1 MPRNFRYTVRLDAAE
16 RQGLIDLVR
25 TGKRAASTLIRA
37 RILLKADVGPQGE
50 ACDDEEIVEALETS
64 LSTIHRVRQ
73 AFVEEGL
80 EEALYR
86 QKPTGRQYRKLDGDQ
101 EARLIAL
108 ACSEAPEG
116 RSRWTLR
123 SVGGQAGGTAGGG
136 VDRPGMRA
144 DHAQK
149 NDLKPWLQKQ
159 WVIPPQANAEFVCAM
174 EDVLE
179 VYKRPQDPERPVVC
193 LDETSKQLVGETR
206 NADPGRPR
214 SAGADRLRVRT
225 ARHGEPVHDVRAVGG
240 LASGESDRAA
250 DGRGFRQGAA

>member
-1 MPRNFRYTVRLDAAE
+1 MPRNFRYIVRLDAAE

-50 ACDDEEIVEALETS
+50 GWDDEEIAEALETS

-86 QKPTGRQYRKLDGDQ
+86 KKPTGRQYRKLDGDQ

-123 SVGGQAGGTAGGG
+123 LL
-136 VDRPGMRA
+136 A
-144 DHAQK
+144 DK
-149 NDLKPWLQKQ
+149 LVELQ
-159 WVIPPQANAEFVCAM
+159 VVESIG
-174 EDVLE
+174 
-179 VYKRPQDPERPVVC
+179 PEC
-193 LDETSKQLVGETR
+193 
-206 NADPGRPR
+206 
-214 SAGADRLRVRT
+214 VRT
-225 ARHGEPVHDVRAVGG
+225 T
-240 LASGESDRAA
+240 LKKTTSS
-250 DGRGFRQGAA
+250 RGFRNNG